1 MMSAPHD
8 SRRQHPV
15 RVAILLGLG
24 FVGMAGCATRTSEL
38 KQEIEG
44 LLKQTRDEVRQETN
58 RMDTEIAQIR
68 AEVVQLR
75 SEVGHVDSKV
85 GRLKSDVRQVG
96 SEVSLLQT
104 DVRKNG
110 TSLVDLA
117 VHVNQL
123 DRRVAKSDKPSS
135 QNGER
140 TSGPAEASD
149 PQSASPM
156 ATAAVSS
163 QRAESAKAL
172 KHGMSQQDVLRLFGN
187 PHEIE
192 RVLDSVYWY
201 YGDGEL
207 KGEYVRFDATS
218 GQVNG
223 WSTFLPQHFQIDLRT
238 TQGGHV
244 Q

>member
-8 SRRQHPV
+8 FRRHHLV

-58 RMDTEIAQIR
+58 RMDTEMAQIR
-68 AEVVQLR
+68 SEVVQLR

-104 DVRKNG
+104 DVHKNG

-123 DRRVAKSDKPSS
+123 DRRVAKSDKSSS
-135 QNGER
+135 QNGEQ
-140 TSGPAEASD
+140 TSRPSEASD
-149 PQSASPM
+149 PQSTPPM
-156 ATAAVSS
+156 ATEPVSS
-163 QRAESAKAL
+163 QRAEPVKGL
-172 KHGMSQQDVLRLFGN
+172 KRGMSQQDVLRLFGN
-187 PHEIE
+187 PHGTEK
-192 RVLDSVYWY
+192 VLDSVYWY

-218 GQVNG
+218 GQVKG